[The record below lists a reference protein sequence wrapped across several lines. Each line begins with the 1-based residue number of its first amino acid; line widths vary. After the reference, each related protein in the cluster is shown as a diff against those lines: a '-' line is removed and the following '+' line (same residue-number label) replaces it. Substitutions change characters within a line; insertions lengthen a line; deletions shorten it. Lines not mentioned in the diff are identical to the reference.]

1 VAVAGIYFR
10 GHLASPRPGE
20 LKLNVVITFIK
31 IWITPKNWHASRWG
45 QGKGRGG
52 ARVAALGIYFRGHLE
67 LKLNVVI
74 TFIKIW
80 TTPCEF
86 EPPYVEQLNLN
97 VYAERR
103 TPIGNGH
110 I

>member
-1 VAVAGIYFR
+1 
-10 GHLASPRPGE
+10 
-20 LKLNVVITFIK
+20 
-31 IWITPKNWHASRWG
+31 
-45 QGKGRGG
+45 
-52 ARVAALGIYFRGHLE
+52 VAALGIYFRGHLE

-74 TFIKIW
+74 TFIKIQ

-97 VYAERR
+97 VYAEMR

>member
-1 VAVAGIYFR
+1 MRLRGGVAVVGIYFR
-10 GHLASPRPGE
+10 GHLASPRLGE

-31 IWITPKNWHASRWG
+31 IR
-45 QGKGRGG
+45 
-52 ARVAALGIYFRGHLE
+52 
-67 LKLNVVI
+67 
-74 TFIKIW
+74 